1 MDAQV
6 DIPKTVGALLA
17 GGLVATAFTGVINVQ
32 SYNYYKSYR
41 GDAMRVRLLVAFVC
55 TEDWLIDTPPLHH
68 RLLDFCHTLF
78 VSLSLWHYLVLHYG
92 DTSMVDSVPW
102 SLAMTIAFTAILTF
116 LVHCF
121 FVHRIFK
128 LSVRKWIIAVPL
140 AALAF
145 SRLCFACL
153 TTYQLI
159 KLDSLDIFTHR
170 FHWSFTLGLALS
182 SILDILITGSLCYYL
197 SNSRNPSS
205 SLNLVIDVLILYAFE
220 NGALTTAATIVS
232 MICWLIMPHN
242 RIFMGL
248 HFIISKFYANSLL
261 ATLNTRKRLRG
272 TTGRTDS
279 NSHAIPVVLTEDFT
293 SQPRGNIF
301 SRVAQTLGTKRRSAS
316 PMVHINVQQTVECT
330 IDEDEMMPAKV
341 DSKVDRDR
349 DRDVESA

>member
-1 MDAQV
+1 MAAQV

-17 GGLVATAFTGVINVQ
+17 GGLVATAFTGIITVQ
-32 SYNYYKSYR
+32 SYNYYKTYR
-41 GDAMRVRLLVAFVC
+41 GDAMRVRLLVAFV
-55 TEDWLIDTPPLHH
+55 W
-68 RLLDFCHTLF
+68 LLDFCHTLF

-128 LSVRKWIIAVPL
+128 LSVGKWFIAVPL

-159 KLDSLDIFTHR
+159 KLDSLNVFTHR

-182 SILDILITGSLCYYL
+182 STLDILITGSLCYYL

-242 RIFMGL
+242 LIFMGL

-301 SRVAQTLGTKRRSAS
+301 SRVAQ
-316 PMVHINVQQTVECT
+316 VHINVQQTVECT
-330 IDEDEMMPAKV
+330 IDEDEMMPSKV
-341 DSKVDRDR
+341 DSKAERDR
-349 DRDVESA
+349 NRDAESA

>member
-1 MDAQV
+1 MAAQV

-17 GGLVATAFTGVINVQ
+17 GGLVATAFTGIITVQ
-32 SYNYYKSYR
+32 SYNYYKTYR
-41 GDAMRVRLLVAFVC
+41 GDAMRVRLLVAFV
-55 TEDWLIDTPPLHH
+55 W
-68 RLLDFCHTLF
+68 LLDFCHTLF

-128 LSVRKWIIAVPL
+128 LSVGKWFIAVPL
-140 AALAF
+140 
-145 SRLCFACL
+145 
-153 TTYQLI
+153 
-159 KLDSLDIFTHR
+159 
-170 FHWSFTLGLALS
+170 WSFTLGLALS
-182 SILDILITGSLCYYL
+182 STLDILITGSLCYYL

-242 RIFMGL
+242 LIFMGL

-301 SRVAQTLGTKRRSAS
+301 SRVAQ
-316 PMVHINVQQTVECT
+316 VHINVQQTVECT
-330 IDEDEMMPAKV
+330 IDEDEMMPSKV
-341 DSKVDRDR
+341 DSKAERDR
-349 DRDVESA
+349 NRDAESA

>member
-1 MDAQV
+1 MAAQV

-17 GGLVATAFTGVINVQ
+17 GGLVATAFTGIITVQ
-32 SYNYYKSYR
+32 SYNYYKTYR
-41 GDAMRVRLLVAFVC
+41 GDAMRVRLL
-55 TEDWLIDTPPLHH
+55 
-68 RLLDFCHTLF
+68 
-78 VSLSLWHYLVLHYG
+78 
-92 DTSMVDSVPW
+92 
-102 SLAMTIAFTAILTF
+102 MTIAFTAILTF

-128 LSVRKWIIAVPL
+128 LSVGKWFIAVPL

-159 KLDSLDIFTHR
+159 KLDSLNVFTHR

-182 SILDILITGSLCYYL
+182 STLDILITGSLCYYL

-242 RIFMGL
+242 LIFMGL

-301 SRVAQTLGTKRRSAS
+301 SRVAQ
-316 PMVHINVQQTVECT
+316 VHINVQQTVECT
-330 IDEDEMMPAKV
+330 IDEDEMMPSKV
-341 DSKVDRDR
+341 DSKAERDR
-349 DRDVESA
+349 NRDAESA

>member
-1 MDAQV
+1 MFMAAQV

-17 GGLVATAFTGVINVQ
+17 GGLVATAFTGVITVQ

-41 GDAMRVRLLVAFVC
+41 GDAMRVRLLVAFV
-55 TEDWLIDTPPLHH
+55 W
-68 RLLDFCHTLF
+68 LLDFCHTLF

-102 SLAMTIAFTAILTF
+102 SLAMTIAFTLLQAILTF

-128 LSVRKWIIAVPL
+128 LSVGKWIIAVPL

-242 RIFMGL
+242 LIFMGL

-272 TTGRTDS
+272 TGRTDS

-301 SRVAQTLGTKRRSAS
+301 SRVAQTLQVADNSGTKRRSAS

-330 IDEDEMMPAKV
+330 IEEDEMIPAKV

-349 DRDVESA
+349 NRDAESA